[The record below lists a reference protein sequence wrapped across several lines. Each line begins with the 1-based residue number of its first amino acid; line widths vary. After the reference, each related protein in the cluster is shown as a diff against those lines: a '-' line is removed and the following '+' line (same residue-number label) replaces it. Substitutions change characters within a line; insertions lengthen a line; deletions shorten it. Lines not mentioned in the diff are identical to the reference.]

1 MTVATDTSSPSPFT
15 PIVQHLA
22 EKKEMLPLPHY
33 IDACKADHDDWG
45 IFVNPSDPINDY
57 KVGYVGFHYGN
68 YQMVAT
74 LLELSKYPYNGET
87 FCKTLPELIHANSDS
102 F

>member
-1 MTVATDTSSPSPFT
+1 MTVTTPSPSPFT

-22 EKKEMLPLPHY
+22 NNKEMLPLPHY
-33 IDACKADHDDWG
+33 IDALKTDHDDWG
-45 IFVNPSDPINDY
+45 IFVNPADPINDY

-74 LLELSKYPYNGET
+74 LQELSEYPYNGET
-87 FCKTLPELIHANSDS
+87 FCKLLPELIHANSDS